1 MLVFTRKR
9 HEAIM
14 IGDGVEV
21 RVLRVGKDG
30 VRLGIVAPNEVRV
43 HRREVYDQI
52 RDANQSAVVSP
63 DQVAQVAG
71 DRRRRSSSIRGLQST
86 VLRPSTSISRRVHF
100 ERWKVNSMA
109 PSFQLRPPSL
119 DESSR

>member
-1 MLVFTRKR
+1 MLVFTRRR

-30 VRLGIVAPNEVRV
+30 VRLGIVAPPEVRV

-52 RDANQSAVVSP
+52 RDANQSAGVSAGKL
-63 DQVAQVAG
+63 AQVA
-71 DRRRRSSSIRGLQST
+71 
-86 VLRPSTSISRRVHF
+86 
-100 ERWKVNSMA
+100 ERLTKA
-109 PSFQLRPPSL
+109 K
-119 DESSR
+119 